1 MKNHNK
7 FLFILIGIAIFSGIL
22 CSGIIIASGI
32 QNGSQASARRDSPHR
47 EKYPEPHV
55 LEKTKLEEFS
65 EISICLNYAE
75 VSILPSDDFYLEYS
89 LDGKCSKPDYGV
101 SDGKFHF
108 QEGQTQNPYRI
119 SLNLFHGPVY
129 QEPFYMNLYVP
140 KEQYFDLIHMSI
152 ESGNLEIDQL
162 NAKKADLFL
171 TYGNLNLGAFTGD
184 TLEIASESG
193 NIDTETVT
201 CGRLTLSNSYGD
213 YTGDT
218 VSVSEKGTF
227 SLESGNL
234 KISSLTGGNY
244 TVNSM
249 YGTCTVDRFQAEK
262 GTFSLE
268 SGDLEISSLTADAF
282 FANASYGNCTIDSFQ
297 AKNSNFS
304 LESGN
309 LTLKQAVLE
318 QINACSEYGNVTLKL
333 AEQAADFNYD
343 LDAEY
348 GAIQVNGKK
357 IEENEDGATHYQKQ
371 DSQNARSI
379 SVQCES
385 GNITIK

>member
-32 QNGSQASARRDSPHR
+32 QNDSPASVRR

-55 LEKTKLEEFS
+55 LKKTKLEEFS

-75 VSILPSDDFYLEYS
+75 VSILPSDGFYLEYS

-184 TLEIASESG
+184 TLEIASESV
-193 NIDTETVT
+193 NIGWRGRKNRRRTVRKQSVREEVLRALYFWP
-201 CGRLTLSNSYGD
+201 GR
-213 YTGDT
+213 
-218 VSVSEKGTF
+218 
-227 SLESGNL
+227 SLMWKSF
-234 KISSLTGGNY
+234 
-244 TVNSM
+244 V
-249 YGTCTVDRFQAEK
+249 RF
-262 GTFSLE
+262 
-268 SGDLEISSLTADAF
+268 
-282 FANASYGNCTIDSFQ
+282 
-297 AKNSNFS
+297 
-304 LESGN
+304 
-309 LTLKQAVLE
+309 
-318 QINACSEYGNVTLKL
+318 
-333 AEQAADFNYD
+333 
-343 LDAEY
+343 
-348 GAIQVNGKK
+348 
-357 IEENEDGATHYQKQ
+357 
-371 DSQNARSI
+371 
-379 SVQCES
+379 
-385 GNITIK
+385 